1 MQTSFS
7 DILFG
12 WEFSTIFYNIKDF
25 AYFWDLL
32 FDWEYFHTAVSGLS
46 TPGALWFGS
55 CTPAKKLFKHKFKFL
70 FQFHSI
76 SMLWSKSCTPINTL
90 ILTFYSCFY
99 NSTYFSTYVLVWTMY
114 FCNIC
119 FSGYYI
125 LVWKL
130 HFFNSYNSK
139 FNFIFR
145 IWFVNF
151 QACGIVIWK
160 LESCGEL
167 SMSSNSD

>member
-1 MQTSFS
+1 M
-7 DILFG
+7 IL
-12 WEFSTIFYNIKDF
+12 N
-25 AYFWDLL
+25 
-32 FDWEYFHTAVSGLS
+32 
-46 TPGALWFGS
+46 
-55 CTPAKKLFKHKFKFL
+55 
-70 FQFHSI
+70 
-76 SMLWSKSCTPINTL
+76 
-90 ILTFYSCFY
+90 FYSCFY

-167 SMSSNSD
+167 SMSSNSDQGGITCGAIDEPWKSSKTIDEHVNINFRDKNVIIARFRDKNEVFCYIYWYIYD